1 MTPPTTDTSRL
12 IVLRGNSGSGKSSA
26 ARALRERFGRRLAW
40 VEQDYLRRVVL
51 KELDQPGG
59 VNIGLIEQTVRYA
72 MQHGYYVVLEGI
84 LDAGRYGEMLE
95 RFAQDYSGRAHF
107 YSFDLSFKETVR
119 RHATRPQAGDFS
131 PESMR
136 EWYKPAD
143 LLPFVIEQVFD
154 ESLSLDEVVEVIVS
168 GSGLED

>member
-1 MTPPTTDTSRL
+1 MTLPATDTSRL

-26 ARALRERFGRRLAW
+26 AQALRGRFDRHLAW

-72 MQHGYYVVLEGI
+72 MTYGYYVVLEGI

-95 RFAQDYSGRAHF
+95 RLAQDYPGRARF
-107 YSFDLSFKETVR
+107 YYFDLSFEETVR
-119 RHATRPQAGDFS
+119 RHATRLQASEFS
-131 PESMR
+131 PEAMR

-143 LLPFVIEQVFD
+143 LLAFVAEHVFD
-154 ESLSLDEVVEVIVS
+154 ESLSLTEVVDAIVA
-168 GSGLED
+168 GSDLRD